1 MGYVLKLPR
10 FALKGF
16 AVAGAL
22 AVQMATA
29 PMVLAASDSGG
40 ETGEKA
46 AVPDPTKAA
55 SNPLSDAGTSGFHLY
70 RRHCQD
76 CHGYLGVGTKKGVPL
91 ASTEY
96 AKERKARRAF
106 HKNFRHSTSKH
117 ARVAL
122 GTRKAPGPRFNEL
135 ELIAK
140 FLREIEA
147 WHAML
152 KKSSVD

>member
-1 MGYVLKLPR
+1 MKLPR
-10 FALKGF
+10 AALTGF

-22 AVQMATA
+22 AVQMAMA
-29 PMVLAASDSGG
+29 PMVMAAGDSDG
-40 ETGEKA
+40 ETGENA

-70 RRHCQD
+70 KRHCQD
-76 CHGYLGVGTKKGVPL
+76 CHGYLGVGSEKGVPL
-91 ASTEY
+91 ASTKY
-96 AKERKARRAF
+96 AKEHKARRAF
-106 HKNFRHSTSKH
+106 HKNFRHSTPKH

-122 GTRKAPGPRFNEL
+122 GTRKKPGPRFNEL

-152 KKSSVD
+152 KKSNVD